1 MKNFFLLFVCVGFIA
16 CENPTPQV
24 LSPSSGDESRMIQSS
39 LDSLSALI
47 ISDSL
52 NSIYYFERAELYLS
66 SDHLVKGTQDLYKAV
81 ELDSSQA
88 LYWEKIGNLNFVTEA
103 SREAKNAWER
113 CAKLNVNN
121 ITCRLSLA
129 EIYLAVEEYKKGER
143 HITDILNVDDKNSS
157 ALFLMGNYALAQLD
171 TTKALKYIQAAI
183 NNNQN
188 FFKAYDLMGVLYSAK
203 NNLVALDYFNSA
215 LRLQP
220 QRSDIHYKVGLFY
233 QNMGAYLEAL
243 EAYDRAI
250 QVRSDYQN
258 AYHNKGVIYI
268 YTKQFSMALEALT
281 KAIDINPS
289 YLEAYYAR
297 AYAYELIGARVK
309 SESDYRTCIM
319 LDPSYLPA
327 MDGITRLETLD

>member
-1 MKNFFLLFVCVGFIA
+1 
-16 CENPTPQV
+16 
-24 LSPSSGDESRMIQSS
+24 
-39 LDSLSALI
+39 
-47 ISDSL
+47 
-52 NSIYYFERAELYLS
+52 
-66 SDHLVKGTQDLYKAV
+66 
-81 ELDSSQA
+81 
-88 LYWEKIGNLNFVTEA
+88 
-103 SREAKNAWER
+103 
-113 CAKLNVNN
+113 
-121 ITCRLSLA
+121 
-129 EIYLAVEEYKKGER
+129 
-143 HITDILNVDDKNSS
+143 
-157 ALFLMGNYALAQLD
+157 MGNYALAQLD